1 MRMAVP
7 QMKAITLYVV
17 LAFAF
22 SSVFYA
28 LIIASGHVGG
38 GHGGYATGLH
48 WCLAAAAL
56 LTCTL
61 LRIDIGTIGWRW
73 RPWRWQIL
81 AYATP
86 LLFCLIGYV
95 AVWAAGLGGF
105 PNGKT
110 VDSLKAALGIP
121 SLSTSEVI
129 LLWTFLSLTAGTVS
143 NMASALG
150 EQIGWSGFLAPRL
163 AERYGFTR
171 AAFITGAVWA
181 TWHFPVLFFADYYD
195 SPLPVWFSLPCFVI
209 QLLGLSV
216 IILWLR
222 LRSGSV
228 WTGALVHASI
238 NLWNQDFFTPLT
250 APRGAITNY
259 TIDESGF
266 MLPIVISITAYLF
279 WRQRAAVL
287 PAERVSA

>member
-1 MRMAVP
+1 
-7 QMKAITLYVV
+7 MKANTLYVV

-28 LIIASGHVGG
+28 LMIASGHVGG
-38 GHGGYATGLH
+38 GKGWYATGLE
-48 WCLAAAAL
+48 WCPAAAVL

-86 LLFCLIGYV
+86 LLICLIGYA

-121 SLSTSEVI
+121 SLSTSQVI
-129 LLWTFLSLTAGTVS
+129 LLWTFLSLIAGTVRS
-143 NMASALG
+143 LAGALG
-150 EQIGWSGFLAPRL
+150 EQIGWSGFLSPRL

-171 AAFITGAVWA
+171 AAFLTGAVWA
-181 TWHFPVLFFADYYD
+181 TWHFPILFFSDFFD
-195 SPLPVWFSLPCFVI
+195 SPSPVWFWLPCFVI
-209 QLLGLSV
+209 ELLGLSV

-228 WTGALVHASI
+228 WTGVLVDASL
-238 NLWNQDFFTPLT
+238 NLWNQDFFAPLT

-266 MLPIVISITAYLF
+266 MLPFVISITAYLF

-287 PAERVSA
+287 PTERVRA

>member
-1 MRMAVP
+1 LP
-7 QMKAITLYVV
+7 TTL
-17 LAFAF
+17 
-22 SSVFYA
+22 
-28 LIIASGHVGG
+28 
-38 GHGGYATGLH
+38 GLD
-48 WCLAAAAL
+48 WCPAAAAL

-61 LRIDIGTIGWRW
+61 LRIDIGTISWRW
-73 RPWRWQIL
+73 RRWRWQIL

-121 SLSTSEVI
+121 SLSTSQVI
-129 LLWTFLSLTAGTVS
+129 LLWTFLSLIAG
-143 NMASALG
+143 
-150 EQIGWSGFLAPRL
+150 
-163 AERYGFTR
+163 
-171 AAFITGAVWA
+171 
-181 TWHFPVLFFADYYD
+181 
-195 SPLPVWFSLPCFVI
+195 
-209 QLLGLSV
+209 LLGLSV
-216 IILWLR
+216 IMLWLR

-228 WTGALVHASI
+228 WTGALVPASI
-238 NLWNQDFFTPLT
+238 NLWNQEFFTPLT

-279 WRQRAAVL
+279 GCSALRSCQL
-287 PAERVSA
+287 PPRSANTGPTLP

>member
-1 MRMAVP
+1 MFKTTIFSMAS
-7 QMKAITLYVV
+7 IYVV

-28 LIIASGHVGG
+28 LMIASGHVGG
-38 GHGGYATGLH
+38 GRGWYATGLE
-48 WCLAAAAL
+48 WCPAAAAL

-73 RPWRWQIL
+73 PPWRWQIL

-95 AVWAAGLGGF
+95 AVWATGLGGF

-110 VDSLKAALGIP
+110 VDSLKAALGIL
-121 SLSTSEVI
+121 SLSTSQVI
-129 LLWTFLSLTAGTVS
+129 LLWTFLSLTAGTV
-143 NMASALG
+143 ASMSTALG
-150 EQIGWSGFLAPRL
+150 EEIGWSGFLSPRL

-181 TWHFPVLFFADYYD
+181 TWHFPILFFTDYFD
-195 SPLPVWFSLPCFVI
+195 SASPVWFWLPCFGI
-209 QLLGLSV
+209 ELLGLSV

-222 LRSGSV
+222 LRTGSV
-228 WTGALVHASI
+228 WAGALVHASF
-238 NLWNQDFFTPLT
+238 NLWNQEFFTPLT
-250 APRGAITNY
+250 ASRGAITNY

>member
-1 MRMAVP
+1 
-7 QMKAITLYVV
+7 MKANTLYVV

-28 LIIASGHVGG
+28 LMIASGHVGG
-38 GHGGYATGLH
+38 GKGWYATGLE
-48 WCLAAAAL
+48 WCPAAAVL

-121 SLSTSEVI
+121 SLSTSQVI
-129 LLWTFLSLTAGTVS
+129 LLWTFLSLIAGTVRS
-143 NMASALG
+143 LAGALG
-150 EQIGWSGFLAPRL
+150 EQIGWSGFLSPRL

-181 TWHFPVLFFADYYD
+181 TWHFPILFFSDFFD
-195 SPLPVWFSLPCFVI
+195 SPSPVWFWLPCFVI
-209 QLLGLSV
+209 ELLGLSV

-228 WTGALVHASI
+228 WTGVLVDASL
-238 NLWNQDFFTPLT
+238 NLWNQDFFAPLR

-266 MLPIVISITAYLF
+266 MLPFVISIAAYLF

-287 PAERVSA
+287 PAERVRA